1 MKVIITEGKLFD
13 TIYEYIDESFEQ
25 DEIDWVYGVGED
37 EDGYSDIDKD
47 DENILIFYRG
57 DWGGEEDS
65 DIIFYYLE
73 VEYFNDEPS
82 AKPFRDKSPILDVTG
97 EYCQQLDTMFGDYW
111 KDPMKKWFQDKFN
124 LPVKTVTTY
133 Y

>member
-25 DEIDWVYGVGED
+25 DEIDWVYGRDEG
-37 EDGYSDIDKD
+37 EDGYNGADM
-47 DENILIFYRG
+47 ENENFLIFYKG
-57 DWGGEEDS
+57 DWEGEDFT
-65 DIIFYYLE
+65 DNVFYYLD
-73 VEYFNDEPS
+73 VEYYSDEPS
-82 AKPFRDKSPILDVTG
+82 SKPFKDDAPILDVTG
-97 EYCQQLDTMFGDYW
+97 KYSEHLDTMFGNYW